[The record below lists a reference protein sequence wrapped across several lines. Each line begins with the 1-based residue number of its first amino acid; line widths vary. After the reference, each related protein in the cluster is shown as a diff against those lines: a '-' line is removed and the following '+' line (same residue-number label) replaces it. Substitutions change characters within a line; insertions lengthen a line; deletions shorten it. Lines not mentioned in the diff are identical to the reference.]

1 MEPSGRSSGPPLQYF
16 RVTPR
21 YLGAALKS
29 FSVTLK
35 YLRVTLNYLGA
46 ALKSFRMTLK

>member
-1 MEPSGRSSGPPLQYF
+1 MQYF

-35 YLRVTLNYLGA
+35 WFTATLKYFRVALNYLGA